1 MTFRKVLSTAMVF
14 TLVASALAG
23 CGSSSNETPKAGEG
37 SSAPTKAA
45 AQELKINFSADPP
58 ALDVS
63 KTTANAAFTM
73 LAAISEGLVRLDK
86 DGKATPGL
94 AKELPK
100 VSADGLV
107 YTITLRDG
115 LTWADGSPLTAKD
128 FVYSYQR
135 TLNAETKAQ
144 YSFFLENWIK
154 GAKELKAAKPEEFE
168 AKKAGL
174 GVVAKDDKT
183 LEITLV
189 KPVGFFTEMLAF
201 PTFFPQNENFVKTH
215 GAKYGADF
223 DKVVGAGPFTLQAW
237 DHEQKLVLVKNP
249 KYWDAANVKLE
260 KVTVNVVKDPGT
272 GVNLFETKE
281 ADLTELRAEYVK
293 MFEGK
298 PEFTLKKELVNAYL
312 MFQVSKVP
320 ALGNKKIRQALAMSI
335 DRNAFV
341 KTILANG
348 SVGSTGFVPSGTMD
362 GNGSEFRKT
371 AGDLQPKFD
380 AAKAKELLAEGLKE
394 LNLTAMP
401 KFKLT
406 ADDTDGAKKSLE
418 FVLAQW
424 KQNLGVEAIG
434 EPVPHALRV
443 ERQHNKDYEAVIAL
457 WGADYNDP
465 MTFLDMWITNGEF
478 NETTWSNKAY
488 DDLIAAADKNTNKA
502 ERAKQFVEAEKIL
515 MDEMPVAPIYFRS
528 KVFAKR
534 ANVEGLVL
542 PSYGQEWELKWAF
555 IK

>member
-1 MTFRKVLSTAMVF
+1 MVF

-23 CGSSSNETPKAGEG
+23 CGSSKETAGDA
-37 SSAPTKAA
+37 SSAPKAP
-45 AQELKINFSADPP
+45 QEMKINFSADPP

-63 KTTANAAFTM
+63 KTTANAAFTI
-73 LAAISEGLVRLDK
+73 LSAISEGLVRMGK

-100 VSADGLV
+100 VSADGMV

-115 LTWADGSPLTAKD
+115 LTWSDGSPLTAKD

-135 TLNAETKAQ
+135 TLNAETKGQ
-144 YSFFLENWIK
+144 YSFLLENWIK

-201 PTFFPQNENFVKTH
+201 PTFFPQKEENVKQH

-223 DKVVGAGPFTLQAW
+223 DKVVGAGPFLLQSW

-260 KVTVNVVKDPGT
+260 KATVNIVKDRAT

-281 ADLTELRAEYVK
+281 SDLTELAAEYVK

-298 PEFTLKKELVNAYL
+298 PEYTLKKELTNAYV
-312 MFQVSKVP
+312 MFEVKKVP

-341 KTILANG
+341 NTVLKNG
-348 SVGSTGFVPSGTMD
+348 SVGSTGFVPGGTLD
-362 GNGSEFRKT
+362 GNGNEFRKT
-371 AGDLQPKFD
+371 AGDTQPKFD

-406 ADDTDGAKKSLE
+406 ADDTEGAKKSLE

-434 EPVPHALRV
+434 EPIPHALRI
-443 ERQHNKDYEAVIAL
+443 EKQHNKDYEAVFAL

-478 NETTWSNKAY
+478 NETDWSNKAY
-488 DDLIAAADKNTNKA
+488 DDLIAAADKNANK
-502 ERAKQFVEAEKIL
+502 EQRAKQLVDAEKIL
-515 MDEMPVAPIYFRS
+515 MDEMPIAPIYFRS

-534 ANVEGLVL
+534 ANVDGLVL
-542 PSYGQEWELKWAF
+542 PSYGQEWELKWVT